1 MDKTTFVEVPF
12 ECKVSSSVKSDVSIS
27 KGPRKTDDEEHTK
40 KLIMWTD
47 CFWCCYTCVWNFKVW
62 EMNVWC
68 CYIWLMK
75 LLAINAWLYFIL
87 ELYIISILNCHKQKQ
102 TGLNLKSG
110 IICRLDVYASSNR
123 TVGDI
128 NHVTVSK
135 NVLFLRIGTRNW
147 STRYVN
153 FTILKPCVFIK
164 R

>member
-1 MDKTTFVEVPF
+1 
-12 ECKVSSSVKSDVSIS
+12 
-27 KGPRKTDDEEHTK
+27 
-40 KLIMWTD
+40 
-47 CFWCCYTCVWNFKVW
+47 
-62 EMNVWC
+62 
-68 CYIWLMK
+68 MK

-135 NVLFLRIGTRNW
+135 NVLFLRIERGTGKLDM
-147 STRYVN
+147 S
-153 FTILKPCVFIK
+153 ILPY
-164 R
+164 